1 MFSFSFK
8 NVCAEGSVLSYTE
21 SRVLINYPR
30 APVLAL
36 STALAVRLGTSP
48 LTIKYIWSPRV
59 LGEATA
65 GLSSLAPR
73 PCLLGPTAPLRQGW
87 AKEGKGS
94 SLHLRHLRSRRGT
107 VALPSGV
114 GRKALPSPALAS
126 CALHKGGPP
135 GSAHVGQPRVHG
147 SRGASGAEGVR
158 SPSVIANSKG
168 GRGKSWWRR
177 RGEETTLLGR
187 RASQAP

>member
-8 NVCAEGSVLSYTE
+8 NVCADGSVLSYTE
-21 SRVLINYPR
+21 STVLINYPR

-73 PCLLGPTAPLRQGW
+73 PCLLGPTAPLQQGW

-94 SLHLRHLRSRRGT
+94 SLHLRHLRSRRGQW
-107 VALPSGV
+107 
-114 GRKALPSPALAS
+114 RCPA
-126 CALHKGGPP
+126 G
-135 GSAHVGQPRVHG
+135 
-147 SRGASGAEGVR
+147 
-158 SPSVIANSKG
+158 
-168 GRGKSWWRR
+168 
-177 RGEETTLLGR
+177 
-187 RASQAP
+187 